1 MITKNKAWIEKST
14 GDEVL
19 VTWVSDELVSYSK
32 KEDVK
37 VVRTVSKFMFM
48 QDFEEQSDECY

>member
-1 MITKNKAWIEKST
+1 MITKNQIWIEKST
-14 GDEVL
+14 RDEVL

-37 VVRTVSKFMFM
+37 MVRTVRQFTFM
-48 QDFEEQSDECY
+48 QDFEE

>member
-1 MITKNKAWIEKST
+1 MITKNQIWIEKST
-14 GDEVL
+14 RDEVL

-37 VVRTVSKFMFM
+37 MVRTVRQFTFM

>member
-37 VVRTVSKFMFM
+37 MVRTVRQFMFM